1 LCDRGYEDLRLY
13 YIKEQGEVCTAR
25 GKGAAASVSRQATEL
40 AIEVLKDG
48 GNAFD
53 AAFALAFSLT
63 IYHPQAGN
71 IGGGGYIVYRD
82 KDSKIPKVINYRE
95 ISPSG
100 AKREFFIS
108 EDGSADP
115 EKTAFGPWSVCIPGT
130 VKAFF
135 HLQKEHGLLSSR
147 DILLKLASLAKKG
160 YPITAFQAACL
171 NRLAQ
176 KLSFSPESCK
186 LYVKKEGLF
195 RKGDILIN
203 EDLASTF
210 EILARDGEEAFYRGC
225 IAEKIEKDITFNGG
239 FLTVKDLQSYS
250 IEEVEPISGEIKGK
264 KVWTVPPEG
273 GGAILVEVLN
283 ILDRAEFYK
292 FTPFS
297 SNFYHYLAQASKIA
311 FIDRQA
317 YHGDVDLKDNQVYT
331 SIFNPSRN
339 DFLFTLIDSERDI
352 NTEFLMKKMEEAERQ
367 YLEEGNRNYFKE
379 DYSEKGDRDYFGGG
393 SRIFSEDGNQTTH
406 FCVIDREGNA
416 ISNSYTLNLRY
427 GSKWSIQGAGFLMN
441 GSIDAFSFTPEKPN
455 YFGVMGNKA
464 NLFSVSKRP
473 ASNMAPVMVTDDN
486 KTILLLGTPGG
497 PAIPTTLAII
507 LMALYNGV
515 ELPEAVKRGRVH
527 HQAWPKR
534 QGRADWGCSWYS
546 NFRK

>member
-195 RKGDILIN
+195 R
-203 EDLASTF
+203 
-210 EILARDGEEAFYRGC
+210 
-225 IAEKIEKDITFNGG
+225 
-239 FLTVKDLQSYS
+239 
-250 IEEVEPISGEIKGK
+250 
-264 KVWTVPPEG
+264 
-273 GGAILVEVLN
+273 
-283 ILDRAEFYK
+283 
-292 FTPFS
+292 
-297 SNFYHYLAQASKIA
+297 
-311 FIDRQA
+311 
-317 YHGDVDLKDNQVYT
+317 
-331 SIFNPSRN
+331 
-339 DFLFTLIDSERDI
+339 
-352 NTEFLMKKMEEAERQ
+352 
-367 YLEEGNRNYFKE
+367 
-379 DYSEKGDRDYFGGG
+379 
-393 SRIFSEDGNQTTH
+393 
-406 FCVIDREGNA
+406 
-416 ISNSYTLNLRY
+416 
-427 GSKWSIQGAGFLMN
+427 
-441 GSIDAFSFTPEKPN
+441 
-455 YFGVMGNKA
+455 
-464 NLFSVSKRP
+464 
-473 ASNMAPVMVTDDN
+473 
-486 KTILLLGTPGG
+486 
-497 PAIPTTLAII
+497 
-507 LMALYNGV
+507 
-515 ELPEAVKRGRVH
+515 
-527 HQAWPKR
+527 
-534 QGRADWGCSWYS
+534 
-546 NFRK
+546 